1 MACGFGVWNRCG
13 AAVLLM
19 LLSSICS
26 SSFAQEA
33 DSGSLRLSGQAQLS
47 GDFYGSSSSPAG
59 FEPSVRPPSLLRFV
73 LTPTLTYGEFQ
84 LPITIAISSKQTNVT
99 TPFAPE
105 QSFQQFLQNPLNTV
119 SLSPKYGWAQ
129 LHLGTQTPRYSEL
142 STGDLPAFGVGAEL
156 SPGPVLVAGFYGTTQ
171 RAIQPDSASNIIGA
185 YQRNMLAA
193 KIGLGERELRYVDFT
208 VVHLADDTTSI
219 ARSPL
224 GFVPPQQGSLASLAT
239 FFRLSNQLSLKAEG
253 AVSLFTR
260 DQRVPEFTGSDLDFL
275 ASLQPIRESTRLDL
289 GATAT
294 VAFNEDLWGA
304 EAELRYLGDG
314 FVPLGYPYQPSDLF
328 QLRLSP
334 RVQLLEN
341 RLLLNGSIGYRINN
355 LSGTNL
361 QTATQILA
369 MANVVAQ
376 ITDAVMI
383 AASYANFG
391 LRNNVENDTLKIRTV
406 NQSFTLTP
414 SYTLRAESL
423 IHTITATI
431 ALNDYSDANTLT
443 GTLNNSNT
451 TSLFGTWTTAFQ
463 AFPLTLSATV
473 SSVQNTFSGAEL
485 SLISVGVG
493 GGYRLMEGR
502 LRPSLRLGWSRN
514 TFAGF
519 TPDNSIT
526 LQADAAWSITETV
539 TWDLS
544 GTATLYSYGSSRGGG
559 SVSEQL
565 LRTGITTR
573 F

>member
-1 MACGFGVWNRCG
+1 
-13 AAVLLM
+13 M
-19 LLSSICS
+19 LLSALS

-33 DSGSLRLSGQAQLS
+33 DSGSLQLSGQAQLA
-47 GDFYGSSSSPAG
+47 GDFYGSSSSPTG
-59 FEPSVRPPSLLRFV
+59 FEPSVRPSSLLRLV
-73 LTPTLTYGEFQ
+73 LTPTVAYGEFQ
-84 LPITIAISSKQTNVT
+84 LPITIAVSSKQTNVT

-142 STGDLPAFGVGAEL
+142 STGDVPGFGVGAEL
-156 SPGPVLVAGFYGTTQ
+156 APGPLLVAGFYGTTQ
-171 RAIQPDSASNIIGA
+171 RAIQPDSTANIIGA
-185 YQRNMLAA
+185 YRRTMLAA
-193 KIGLGERELRYVDFT
+193 KLGLGDRELRYVDFT
-208 VVHLADDTTSI
+208 AVHVADDTTSI
-219 ARSPL
+219 IGAPI

-260 DQRVPEFTGSDLDFL
+260 DQRSAEFAGNDLDFL
-275 ASLQPIRESTRLDL
+275 SPIQPIRESTRLDV
-289 GATAT
+289 GAMAS
-294 VAFNEDLWGA
+294 VVFNENFWGA

-314 FVPLGYPYQPSDLF
+314 FVPLGYPYQPTDLF
-328 QLRLSP
+328 ELRFSP
-334 RVQLLEN
+334 RAQFLDN
-341 RLLLNGSIGYRINN
+341 RLILNGTIGYRINN

-361 QTATQILA
+361 QTATQILG

-376 ITDAVMI
+376 LTDALMV
-383 AASYANFG
+383 AASYTNFG
-391 LRNNVENDTLKIRTV
+391 LRNNIQNDTLKIRTV
-406 NQSFTLTP
+406 NQSFSITP
-414 SYTLRAESL
+414 SYTLRGESL
-423 IHTITATI
+423 LHTITATV

-443 GTLNNSNT
+443 GALNNSNT

-463 AFPLTLSATV
+463 AFPLTLSATL

-485 SLISVGVG
+485 SLLSAAIG

-519 TPDNSIT
+519 TPDNSLT
-526 LQADAAWSITETV
+526 LQADAAWSITETL

-544 GTATLYSYGSSRGGG
+544 GTTTLYSYGSSRGGG
-559 SVSEQL
+559 SASEQF
-565 LRTGITTR
+565 LRTGMTTR